1 MLHSYEQ
8 CSIKLKLLDLLKSSV
23 IAQYLD
29 KRLLEFHKSLIYNK
43 ANFKIALL
51 LHNKKESHE
60 TGNCRLPC

>member
-1 MLHSYEQ
+1 M
-8 CSIKLKLLDLLKSSV
+8 LKSGV

-43 ANFKIALL
+43 AILKIALL